1 MGESPEKENRP
12 AHLRCLNCSHHFIAV
27 VPQMGH
33 NAAEIRQPVKWVMSG
48 TSSMVCPSCGS
59 KLVEEKND

>member
-1 MGESPEKENRP
+1 MEKSPEKENRP
-12 AHLRCLNCSHHFIAV
+12 AHLRCLNCGHHFIAV

-33 NAAEIRQPVKWVMSG
+33 NVAEIQKPVKWVMSS